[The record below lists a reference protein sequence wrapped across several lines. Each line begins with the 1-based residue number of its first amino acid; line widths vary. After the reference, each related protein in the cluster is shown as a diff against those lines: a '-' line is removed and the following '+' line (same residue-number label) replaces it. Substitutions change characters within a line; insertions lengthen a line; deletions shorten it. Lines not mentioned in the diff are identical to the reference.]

1 MENRKIGFIGAGKMG
16 SALMQGIIKA
26 GIVNSENISASDV
39 YEPFLNELKTKLG
52 IQGIDRQCYYCPG
65 IRYPYPCSETPD
77 FGFGACKS

>member
-39 YEPFLNELKTKLG
+39 YEPF
-52 IQGIDRQCYYCPG
+52 
-65 IRYPYPCSETPD
+65 
-77 FGFGACKS
+77 